1 MKISKFTD
9 QFDKIEKRNIKF
21 ALSYLVIIILS
32 FILILFKFT
41 DFKMINIEFVKSLGD
56 ITSQYVEENFLF
68 SSMIYAIF
76 IFIWVMLC
84 GFMSPVILLGGYLF
98 GPIYSTILITVSHA
112 IGASVFFSIFKIYF
126 KSIFKKIFE
135 KKHKKIIDILN
146 KDSRYYFLFFRIL
159 GGFGTPS
166 PIQNIIP
173 ILIKISLKEYFII
186 TLLGTAPLIF
196 IWSNFGSSI
205 KVLADYKN
213 INLSI
218 LNEPK
223 IIISLIGLAILA
235 ILPIIV
241 KRLIS
246 KKN

>member
-112 IGASVFFSIFKIYF
+112 IGASVFFSIFKNTKCLNNNNNNKIINNF
-126 KSIFKKIFE
+126 QWSIF
-135 KKHKKIIDILN
+135 
-146 KDSRYYFLFFRIL
+146 
-159 GGFGTPS
+159 
-166 PIQNIIP
+166 
-173 ILIKISLKEYFII
+173 
-186 TLLGTAPLIF
+186 
-196 IWSNFGSSI
+196 
-205 KVLADYKN
+205 
-213 INLSI
+213 
-218 LNEPK
+218 
-223 IIISLIGLAILA
+223 
-235 ILPIIV
+235 
-241 KRLIS
+241 
-246 KKN
+246 

>member
-1 MKISKFTD
+1 MKISNFTD

-41 DFKMINIEFVKSLGD
+41 DFKMINIEFIKSLGD
-56 ITSQYVEENFLF
+56 ITSEYVEENFLF
-68 SSMIYAIF
+68 SYMIYSVF

-112 IGASVFFSIFKIYF
+112 IGASVFFSIFRVYF

-146 KDSRYYFLFFRIL
+146 KDSKYYFLFFRIL

-166 PIQNIIP
+166 PIQNVIP
-173 ILIKISLKEYFII
+173 ILIKISLKQYFII

-213 INLSI
+213 VNLSI

-241 KRLIS
+241 KRFIS